1 MFVHVRPLSK
11 KAPIPGSQPRRLPN
25 AILRAIDNASH
36 IVGIPRCVKDTFAEI
51 CRYVKQSDPLSPIWP
66 TKEAIAERIG
76 ADKRTVHRH
85 IAWLRDNALIEVLEQ
100 GRKSHNG
107 KFIYAPIKLTRK
119 AAELVML
126 MEPLA
131 PKENHLP
138 SDKIALGHTLTEPSN
153 TSSQPSNLINN
164 LPIDLS
170 HLTSQG
176 LQKRGI
182 FKLMGMAKA
191 KGKRLSDI
199 VAVLGHQL
207 TDKRG
212 GVIFGFLKNRINDEK
227 DYAYVARLAREAALR
242 QSEQLKYEIQ
252 VKAVGESFKRQSF
265 VNANKNIIFHV
276 DANAQFMQVISPQLS
291 GTERFPDAIAW
302 QHRITSG
309 SIYFASKEVIA
320 ETLENIKRQKLA
332 YKTIIKKRVYAM
344 MHRQTISESPSAQI
358 KVASPS
364 YSIEARRALQRATQE
379 LAAAIEVLPKG
390 RSANI
395 ASMLSLLKN
404 SAGRREP
411 LVIPPPNRCV

>member
-1 MFVHVRPLSK
+1 MHVRPLSK
-11 KAPIPGSQPRRLPN
+11 KEPLPGSKPRRLPN

-85 IAWLRDNALIEVLEQ
+85 IAWLRENALIEVLEQ

-131 PKENHLP
+131 PQEIRLP
-138 SDKIALGHTLTEPSN
+138 SDKIALGHTLTEPSY
-153 TSSQPSNLINN
+153 TSSQPSSLINN
-164 LPIDLS
+164 LPQDLS
-170 HLTSQG
+170 HLTSLG
-176 LQKRGI
+176 LQKMGI

-199 VAVLGHQL
+199 VAVLGNQL

-242 QSEQLKYEIQ
+242 QWEQLMHTMQ
-252 VKAVGESFKRQSF
+252 VKAVGEGFKRQSF
-265 VNANKNIIFHV
+265 VNANKTIIFHV
-276 DANAQFMQVISPQLS
+276 DANAQFMQVISPQLC

-302 QHRITSG
+302 QHRIISG
-309 SIYFASKEVIA
+309 SISFADKELVA
-320 ETLENIKRQKLA
+320 EALENIARQKLA
-332 YKTIIKKRVYAM
+332 YPAILKKRVYAM
-344 MHRQTISESPSAQI
+344 MHRQVTPEQPSPQNSVVQA
-358 KVASPS
+358 S
-364 YSIEARRALQRATQE
+364 YSTEARRALQRANQE
-379 LAAAIEVLPKG
+379 LTAAIAVLPKG
-390 RSANI
+390 REANI
-395 ASMLSLLKN
+395 ANMLSLLKN

-411 LVIPPPNRCV
+411 ISAPHLA

>member
-1 MFVHVRPLSK
+1 MLMHVRPLSK
-11 KAPIPGSQPRRLPN
+11 KEPLPGSKPRRLPN

-85 IAWLRDNALIEVLEQ
+85 IKWLRENALIEVLEQ

-107 KFIYAPIKLTRK
+107 KFIYSQIKLTRK

-131 PKENHLP
+131 SKENGLP
-138 SDKIALGHTLTEPSN
+138 SDKISLGHTLTEPSY
-153 TSSQPSNLINN
+153 TSSQPNHLINN
-164 LPIDLS
+164 LPNDLS

-176 LQKRGI
+176 LQKMGI

-242 QSEQLKYEIQ
+242 QSEQLMHAIQ
-252 VKAVGESFKRQSF
+252 ARAVGESFKRQSF
-265 VNANKNIIFHV
+265 VNANKTIIFHV
-276 DANAQFMQVISPQLS
+276 DANAQFMQVISPQRS

-302 QHRITSG
+302 QHRVISG
-309 SIYFASKEVIA
+309 SISFADNELVA
-320 ETLENIKRQKLA
+320 ETMENIALQKLA
-332 YKTIIKKRVYAM
+332 YPEILKKSVFEM
-344 MHRQTISESPSAQI
+344 MHRKVKPESPLPKISVIQ
-358 KVASPS
+358 SS
-364 YSIEARRALQRATQE
+364 YSTKARREQQRKNQE
-379 LAAAIEVLPKG
+379 LTDAIAVLPKG
-390 RSANI
+390 REENI

-411 LVIPPPNRCV
+411 MSSPHLA